1 MVAFPT
7 PDWLEEYVKR
17 LNESKDLAELGKGWG
32 VGWNGDFIFQL
43 DDLPLE
49 KIDKLP
55 EGDIKNYMKELV
67 EKYVTGKTTYA
78 FIQLKDGKC
87 LGARVIKDPSEVQA
101 GFKLSGPYECWK
113 QLAKAETDAT
123 KLVLTG
129 KMKLQ
134 GDMSKVMR
142 YIRGAITLGK
152 IASEIPTEFLDEF
165 VP

>member
-7 PDWLEEYVKR
+7 TDWLDEYVKR
-17 LNESKDLAELGKGWG
+17 LNESKELAESGKGWG

-43 DDLPLE
+43 DDLPVE

-55 EGDIKNYMKELV
+55 EGDLKEYMKGLT
-67 EKYVTGKTTYA
+67 EKYVTGKTTYTY
-78 FIQLKDGKC
+78 IQLKDGKC
-87 LGARVIKDPSEVQA
+87 LGARVVKDPSEVQA

-113 QLAKAETDAT
+113 KLAKAETDAT

-134 GDMSKVMR
+134 GDMSKIMR
-142 YIRGAITLGK
+142 YIKAAQIMGK
-152 IASEIPTEFLDEF
+152 IASEVPTEFIDEM

>member
-1 MVAFPT
+1 MVGFPT
-7 PDWLEEYVKR
+7 PEWLDEYAKR
-17 LNESKDLAELGKGWG
+17 LNESKDLAEAGKGWG

-49 KIDKLP
+49 KIDRLP
-55 EGDIKNYMKELV
+55 EGDIKNYMKEMT
-67 EKYVTGKTTYA
+67 EKYVTGKTAYA

-101 GFKLSGPYECWK
+101 GFKLSGAYEYWK
-113 QLAKAETDAT
+113 KLAKAETDAT

-134 GDMSKVMR
+134 GDMSKIMR
-142 YIRGAITLGK
+142 YIKGAQIMGK
-152 IASEIPTEFLDEF
+152 IASEVPTEFLDEM